1 MKVRCVSCGRE
12 INLDHRIFDDYS
24 GPVKCFSC
32 NSMMEVKTAEGVP
45 YSINL
50 LGIFESRAEQAAL
63 LKEGSTENRVSHAA
77 LKGESE

>member
-1 MKVRCVSCGRE
+1 MKVKCVSCGHE
-12 INLDHRIFDDYS
+12 INLDHRIFDDYA

-50 LGIFESRAEQAAL
+50 LGIFENRTAQASL
-63 LKEGSTENRVSHAA
+63 LKEGSPENGDSHAA
-77 LKGESE
+77 LKGGAE